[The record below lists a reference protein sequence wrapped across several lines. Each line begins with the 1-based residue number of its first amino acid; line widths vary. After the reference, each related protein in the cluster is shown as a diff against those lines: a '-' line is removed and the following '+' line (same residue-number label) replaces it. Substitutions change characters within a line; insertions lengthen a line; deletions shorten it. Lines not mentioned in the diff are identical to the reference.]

1 MKLSQRI
8 MFAKTFATG
17 LAFLSFAA
25 LAADKSVWNS
35 PSGTEWSV
43 GVWAKGTSENG
54 YWFNNAE
61 GASTVLNNDILVTF
75 ADAYTI
81 PYNLKFENN
90 NNGNGVVR
98 FLADDDSKGLSVTGQ
113 LQLGWGNDRGSL
125 WLERGSYYA
134 TDKLYF
140 RGGELTIDNGASL
153 SVTNASEIS
162 TNGGNGRDA
171 TLDILGGSFSVLNG
185 DLYVGY
191 CDNRTGSVVMTN
203 GNVDVR
209 YQLQVAKSNNSTGI
223 FAISNGTVNCGS
235 LFQVGLYG
243 HGEFYME
250 DGLVNC
256 GESFRMATDRAEA
269 TATGVMNGGRIT
281 TTKTGDEY
289 GIMIGNQG
297 VATFTMNGGEI
308 SPADEFILGRRGHG
322 TFVMNGGTITTTTSG
337 EVWIGGSTNDN
348 NNKGTGVF
356 VMNDG
361 LVDLHNWM
369 SVGRTGTGRLELYG
383 GTFQVVNNG
392 VEIARYGNSTGTVVV
407 AGGTLDYRGNQ
418 YLAVGFEGDY
428 GELIVSN
435 GLANSTREVHI
446 AKGSGKEGRVF
457 VEGGRLNTSTHVY
470 VGHTG
475 TGSFYMN
482 GGEVYIGDQFWLG
495 NGGSSYG
502 LFVMTNGEMT
512 VDKYTCVGYGSGNGK
527 FIMNGGSYYQNS
539 EKFIIGQGGSDTA
552 YGECIVSNGTINVPN
567 LWVAEKATPGMLT
580 MEGGEFISRGETQMS
595 RNTNAGKG
603 TIILNGGTLSVF
615 RFVGSSG
622 TGGEVI
628 FNGGTLKALD
638 NSGDFIPDIANC
650 EFKIAAG
657 GAVFD
662 TNGKNVT
669 VADTL
674 DNAAGLVGNG
684 TIAKKGLGTLTI
696 SSNLDLE
703 RTFKFTIDTDLGAA
717 GVGTIALDGGT
728 YTLDTANSKKITV
741 EIDPVN
747 AETNV
752 AYTVMTGLG
761 AVTMGDIVLTGTD
774 FYTYTGEVTDGTLS
788 VTLQYGP
795 TAPVTARYDNGAWGV
810 YNSNNELIPNGTA
823 TNLTTYVFNGSEP
836 AGDFATYAAVHK
848 ILLESGTI
856 AIDSAVEAGHVA
868 VAAGATVTI
877 SGSDLASFAAERV
890 VNNGTIVFA
899 GEVTL
904 SGTVDYPFSIA
915 EDARVTLVTPQA
927 IAASISGAGTLALAG
942 GAYSGLSST
951 RMSGFS
957 GVLELCAGVT
967 LSPTM
972 ENQHFEPGTGHV
984 RMAGATLY
992 GGNDTGIY
1000 FDMPFE
1006 IVGGTENVVWGENAN
1021 LGIGRALTGAGT
1033 LEVYTSNNRGPYLSG
1048 DNRAFAGVLIMHG
1061 TTIAPPT
1068 GFNGNNSGSSNAVWR
1083 LTQDSFVGR
1092 DGDMTYTLFDQ
1103 DVNGDAI
1110 CFGVLQQTG
1119 PNAYIRAG
1127 STKQYRNGMKVE
1139 VGALP
1144 GGESVIE
1151 GRFSVSS
1158 VNLKKVG
1165 SDSWLTLGTNFNMVA
1180 GSTVNIAE
1188 GGLGFNL
1195 PEGETVAA
1203 LTNATVSISPSVRA
1217 RVSMTAAQYA
1227 ALDTAQT
1234 YTLAKLASSPGVSK
1248 LATVLSVDGEVP
1260 HDRNADK
1267 WRVCFKFVGATAQ
1280 EDAHYEAVLGYFAP
1294 GFVIIVQ

>member
-8 MFAKTFATG
+8 MFAKAFATG

-75 ADAYTI
+75 ADAYSI

-140 RGGELTIDNGASL
+140 RGGELTINTGASL
-153 SVTNASEIS
+153 SVTNESSIS
-162 TNGGNGRDA
+162 VDGSNGRDA
-171 TLDILGGSFSVLNG
+171 TLNVNGGSFSVLNSN
-185 DLYVGY
+185 LNVGY
-191 CDNRTGSVVMTN
+191 QDDRTGSVVMTN

-209 YQLQVAKSNNSTGI
+209 YQIQVAKSNNSTGI
-223 FAISNGTVNCGS
+223 FAISNGTVNCGT

-250 DGLVNC
+250 DGTVNC

-269 TATGVMNGGRIT
+269 TATGVMNGGLIKT
-281 TTKTGDEY
+281 TSTSKDEY
-289 GIMIGNQG
+289 GMMVGNNG
-297 VATFTMNGGEI
+297 TAEFTMNGGEI
-308 SPADEFILGRRGHG
+308 SCAKRLHLGYVSTSSGTFTMNGGRITTGDEIYIGEGGTGVFTLNDGAIVGGDQFWLGGGASSDG
-322 TFVMNGGTITTTTSG
+322 TFVMNGGI
-337 EVWIGGSTNDN
+337 VTN
-348 NNKGTGVF
+348 K
-356 VMNDG
+356 
-361 LVDLHNWM
+361 
-369 SVGRTGTGRLELYG
+369 S
-383 GTFQVVNNG
+383 
-392 VEIARYGNSTGTVVV
+392 
-407 AGGTLDYRGNQ
+407 
-418 YLAVGFEGDY
+418 
-428 GELIVSN
+428 
-435 GLANSTREVHI
+435 
-446 AKGSGKEGRVF
+446 
-457 VEGGRLNTSTHVY
+457 
-470 VGHTG
+470 
-475 TGSFYMN
+475 
-482 GGEVYIGDQFWLG
+482 
-495 NGGSSYG
+495 
-502 LFVMTNGEMT
+502 
-512 VDKYTCVGYGSGNGK
+512 YTCVGYGSGVGH
-527 FIMNGGSYYQNS
+527 FIMNGGSYYQEN
-539 EKFIIGQGGSDTA
+539 EKFIVGQSNSDTA

-567 LWVAEKATPGMLT
+567 LWVAENTKRGTLT

-595 RNTNAGKG
+595 RNSGAGKG

-615 RFVGSSG
+615 RFVSSSG

-638 NSGDFIPDIANC
+638 NRGDFIPDIANC

-674 DNAAGLVGNG
+674 GNAEGLVGNG

-717 GVGTIALDGGT
+717 GVGTIALTGSN
-728 YTLDTANSKKITV
+728 TLEAGDKITV

-774 FYTYTGEVTDGTLS
+774 FYSYTGEVTDGTLS

-795 TAPVTARYDNGAWGV
+795 TAPITARYDNGAWGV
-810 YNSNNELIPNGTA
+810 YNADGNLIPEGSA
-823 TNLTTYVFNGSEP
+823 ADLTTYVFTGSEP
-836 AGDFATYAAVHK
+836 AGDFENYATTHKVALVATGIGVTNTINISSNVNAHHLAVSTDEGCAVVLSGDFTLAADSLVN
-848 ILLESGTI
+848 SGTLI
-856 AIDSAVEAGHVA
+856 FDG
-868 VAAGATVTI
+868 
-877 SGSDLASFAAERV
+877 
-890 VNNGTIVFA
+890 N
-899 GEVTL
+899 VTL
-904 SGTVDYPFSIA
+904 SGVVNYPFYIA
-915 EDARVTLVTPQA
+915 EGARVTLVTPQT
-927 IAASISGAGTLALAG
+927 IGGEISGTGTFALTGGTFGYLKTGETTIMDAFAGTL
-942 GAYSGLSST
+942 
-951 RMSGFS
+951 
-957 GVLELCAGVT
+957 VLCAGSQLDT
-967 LSPTM
+967 QYNRRGNPDKFHIML
-972 ENQHFEPGTGHV
+972 GTARV
-984 RMAGATLY
+984 RMEGATLTVP
-992 GGNDTGIY
+992 NDNEAYIY
-1000 FDMPFE
+1000 NEVD
-1006 IVGGTENVVWGENAN
+1006 IVSSTENVIQGWNNALCLNGRLIGGGTVTLRCPGNRGGRIQGDASDFTGTCIIENAFGAN
-1021 LGIGRALTGAGT
+1021 GGDEGFHGANAGSQNATWVLPADGICSEEYKKTYYVGAQDATIYFG
-1033 LEVYTSNNRGPYLSG
+1033 
-1048 DNRAFAGVLIMHG
+1048 AF
-1061 TTIAPPT
+1061 
-1068 GFNGNNSGSSNAVWR
+1068 
-1083 LTQDSFVGR
+1083 
-1092 DGDMTYTLFDQ
+1092 
-1103 DVNGDAI
+1103 
-1110 CFGVLQQTG
+1110 QQTG
-1119 PNAYIRAG
+1119 AKTYVCIGTTGTSIQIGNLA
-1127 STKQYRNGMKVE
+1127 
-1139 VGALP
+1139 

-1151 GRFSVSS
+1151 GRFTNNPFTLS
-1158 VNLKKVG
+1158 KVG
-1165 SDSWLTLGTNFNMVA
+1165 ADSWLTLGTNFNMVA

-1195 PEGETVAA
+1195 PEGETVTA
-1203 LTNATVSISPSVRA
+1203 LTNATVSISPSATA